1 LAEDRETAFPG
12 TLIIGMANNILSS
25 IDWNVE
31 FQAKTIANETRSLY
45 VHRFV
50 LSARSDYYKTSS
62 THIDFTNFSVR
73 IEIQGGRE

>member
-1 LAEDRETAFPG
+1 LAEPRETAFPG
-12 TLIIGMANNILSS
+12 TLFIGMANNMLSS

-62 THIDFTNFSVR
+62 THVDFTNFSVR